1 MIEYSLAL
9 IMGFVIA
16 KAVTPYSP
24 KLQTKKLTLKQIN
37 QINSTINDLQS
48 YIKLNCTKSYIEYSL
63 TDLLN
68 IFTSFKALLLIKTF

>member
-1 MIEYSLAL
+1 MN
-9 IMGFVIA
+9 
-16 KAVTPYSP
+16 KYSP
-24 KLQTKKLTLKQIN
+24 QLQTKKLTLKQIN

-68 IFTSFKALLLIKTF
+68 II